1 MSKNL
6 IIAALVTVI
15 AILVGAM
22 FLTNYE
28 WFSQEWLIGLV
39 VVIGSIAGAGI
50 LTYYKIRSII

>member
-6 IIAALVTVI
+6 IIAVLVTVI

>member
-6 IIAALVTVI
+6 IIAALVTII

-39 VVIGSIAGAGI
+39 VVTGSIAGAGI
-50 LTYYKIRSII
+50 LIYYKIRSII